1 MPMQMSKKEIALRQ
15 QFTEKKQQ
23 ADKALQEGNTDE
35 ARALLDEVKQLK
47 NQIELMTEG
56 RSLDVPDLPGGVNF
70 VPEQER
76 NPEGQR
82 SQGQGNEE
90 RQQQYSKAFLK
101 GLRGKRLTDEER
113 DLLDSPEF
121 RAMSGINDE
130 DGGILIPEDIGRQ
143 IHEFKRQFE
152 PLEQYVTVEPVTTRS
167 GTRLL
172 EKNADMVPFS
182 PVEELGNLPE
192 IDQPRFTKV
201 SYSIIDYGGI
211 MTLSNSML
219 NDSDQAIMSYV
230 AKWFAKKSV
239 VTRNNLIL
247 AAIASLK
254 KVDIDGLD
262 GIKKALN
269 VTLDP
274 MVAPGSI
281 VLTNQDGYDWLDTLK
296 DGTGRYLL
304 QPDPTNPTKKLL
316 DGRPVVPFTNRVL
329 KTQKGK
335 APLIIGNLK
344 EAIVLFDREQ
354 QSIASTDTG
363 AGAFETNSTKV
374 RGIEREDVRK
384 WDEDAVVFGQIT
396 VE

>member
-1 MPMQMSKKEIALRQ
+1 M
-15 QFTEKKQQ
+15 
-23 ADKALQEGNTDE
+23 
-35 ARALLDEVKQLK
+35 
-47 NQIELMTEG
+47 
-56 RSLDVPDLPGGVNF
+56 
-70 VPEQER
+70 
-76 NPEGQR
+76 
-82 SQGQGNEE
+82 
-90 RQQQYSKAFLK
+90 
-101 GLRGKRLTDEER
+101 
-113 DLLDSPEF
+113 
-121 RAMSGINDE
+121 
-130 DGGILIPEDIGRQ
+130 
-143 IHEFKRQFE
+143 
-152 PLEQYVTVEPVTTRS
+152 EQYVTVEPVTTRS

-192 IDQPRFTKV
+192 IDQPKFTKI
-201 SYSIIDYGGI
+201 SYSIVDYGGI

-230 AKWFAKKSV
+230 ARWFAKKSV
-239 VTRNNLIL
+239 VTRNSLIL

-262 GIKKALN
+262 GIKKVLN

-274 MVAPGSI
+274 MVSPGSI
-281 VLTNQDGYDWLDTLK
+281 VMTNQDGYDWLDTLK

-384 WDEDAVVFGQIT
+384 WDEDAVVFGQVT

>member
-1 MPMQMSKKEIALRQ
+1 
-15 QFTEKKQQ
+15 
-23 ADKALQEGNTDE
+23 
-35 ARALLDEVKQLK
+35 
-47 NQIELMTEG
+47 
-56 RSLDVPDLPGGVNF
+56 
-70 VPEQER
+70 PEQER
-76 NPEGQR
+76 NLEGQR

-219 NDSDQAIMSYV
+219 NDSDQAIMKYV

-239 VTRNNLIL
+239 VTRNKLIL

>member
-101 GLRGKRLTDEER
+101 GLRGKRLTDEVR

-219 NDSDQAIMSYV
+219 NDSDQAIMTYV

-239 VTRNNLIL
+239 VTRNSLIL

-262 GIKKALN
+262 GIKKVLN

-274 MVAPGSI
+274 MVSPGSI
-281 VLTNQDGYDWLDTLK
+281 VMTNQDGFDWLDTLK

-316 DGRPVVPFTNRVL
+316 DGRPVVPFTNKVL

>member
-219 NDSDQAIMSYV
+219 NDSDQAIMTYV

-239 VTRNNLIL
+239 VTRNSLIL

-262 GIKKALN
+262 GIKKVLN

-274 MVAPGSI
+274 MVSPGSI
-281 VLTNQDGYDWLDTLK
+281 VMTNQDGFDWLDTLK

-316 DGRPVVPFTNRVL
+316 DGRPVVPFTNKVL

>member
-262 GIKKALN
+262 GIKNVLN

-281 VLTNQDGYDWLDTLK
+281 VLTNQDGYGWLDTLK

-304 QPDPTNPTKKLL
+304 QPDPTNPTRKLL
-316 DGRPVVPFTNRVL
+316 DGRTVVPFSNRVL

>member
-1 MPMQMSKKEIALRQ
+1 
-15 QFTEKKQQ
+15 
-23 ADKALQEGNTDE
+23 
-35 ARALLDEVKQLK
+35 
-47 NQIELMTEG
+47 MTEG

-219 NDSDQAIMSYV
+219 NDSDQAIMTYV

-254 KVDIDGLD
+254 K
-262 GIKKALN
+262 
-269 VTLDP
+269 
-274 MVAPGSI
+274 
-281 VLTNQDGYDWLDTLK
+281 
-296 DGTGRYLL
+296 
-304 QPDPTNPTKKLL
+304 
-316 DGRPVVPFTNRVL
+316 
-329 KTQKGK
+329 
-335 APLIIGNLK
+335 
-344 EAIVLFDREQ
+344 
-354 QSIASTDTG
+354 
-363 AGAFETNSTKV
+363 
-374 RGIEREDVRK
+374 
-384 WDEDAVVFGQIT
+384 
-396 VE
+396 